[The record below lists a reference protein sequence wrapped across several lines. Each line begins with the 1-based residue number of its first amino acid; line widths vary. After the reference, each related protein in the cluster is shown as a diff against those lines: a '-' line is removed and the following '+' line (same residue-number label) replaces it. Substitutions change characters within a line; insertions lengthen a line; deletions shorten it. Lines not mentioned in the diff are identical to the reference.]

1 MLVNEING
9 FSLFND
15 VEDKALQAFNRG
27 RVMTNILLDHKK
39 NTAKGGFLSLTY
51 MKQIPVEER
60 QAAIDAFM
68 AEMAKEGFILKKEA
82 VIGGE

>member
-1 MLVNEING
+1 
-9 FSLFND
+9 
-15 VEDKALQAFNRG
+15 
-27 RVMTNILLDHKK
+27 
-39 NTAKGGFLSLTY
+39 